1 MVVSWKWK
9 NYWDFANLEQV
20 DRLSAMNDILC
31 NIYMIIKNHFMKYK
45 QKITW
50 NHVTYYL
57 LHLLIPEKRC
67 LIQDFLKMSA
77 VNRST
82 SNSYVFHQQVN
93 SHCTSQEVETCPD
106 KNSSYQI
113 SVSFFFKNHKICFTA
128 MHKWWKLNKKTCV
141 KYMKLQ
147 WLNTVCNTRAFMIF
161 PRFQ

>member
-1 MVVSWKWK
+1 MNVIATTV
-9 NYWDFANLEQV
+9 YIFFAIWLDKSYDILVKLSMSKISYGHIELKMEKITGTCTNLEQV

-45 QKITW
+45 QKITR

-57 LHLLIPEKRC
+57 LHLLIPEKWC

-93 SHCTSQEVETCPD
+93 SHCTSQEVDIWALVKIVPIKYQCP
-106 KNSSYQI
+106 
-113 SVSFFFKNHKICFTA
+113 F
-128 MHKWWKLNKKTCV
+128 
-141 KYMKLQ
+141 
-147 WLNTVCNTRAFMIF
+147 
-161 PRFQ
+161 